1 MKSDDQTKDCKIFVG
16 NINNKTTKEDLK
28 DLFSKYGEVD
38 KSFIIYHHKTKQS
51 RGFGFVEFTDKSSVE
66 RVIADKSNI
75 ILHGNVLACK
85 KVELKKEVI

>member
-1 MKSDDQTKDCKIFVG
+1 VG

-28 DLFSKYGEVD
+28 DLFSKYGAVD

-51 RGFGFVEFTDKSSVE
+51 RGFGFVEFLEKVSVE
-66 RVIADKSNI
+66 KVIADKANI
-75 ILHGNVLACK
+75 FLHGNQLACK